1 VPPAY
6 RPTVIRDGYFD
17 DAHEAYRTACRD
29 FIEHEVVPRQAGW
42 ERAGIVG
49 KDIWRL
55 AGERNLLCPW
65 ADPAYG
71 GLGLADLRYEQIVIE
86 ELANVAESGF
96 AVPLHS
102 GIVAPYLAEFGTED
116 QKTRHLTRAVSG
128 ETLLAI
134 AITEP
139 GTGSD
144 VAAIRTHA
152 VPAPDGDGWLL
163 NGAKTFITS
172 GINADLV
179 VVAARTGED
188 HSIGLFLVADGTPGF
203 TRGRKLDKLGLRT
216 SDTAELFFDDVHVPA
231 ADVLG
236 EPDQGFA
243 LLMRQFALERLVV
256 AMGAVAHAAAAL
268 RETVAHARQ
277 RSAFGRPLA
286 KFQDT
291 RFRLASMQARI
302 TSAQAFVDACVL
314 AHNRGTLTA
323 DQAAAA
329 KLVTTEL
336 QGQVVDDCLQMF
348 GGHGYMWE
356 SVICRRYAD
365 ARVQRIYG
373 GTSEIMKEIIS
384 RSMDL

>member
-1 VPPAY
+1 M
-6 RPTVIRDGYFD
+6 IRDGYFD
-17 DAHEAYRTACRD
+17 DAHEAYRTAWRD
-29 FIEHEVVPRQAGW
+29 FVEHEVMPRQADW
-42 ERAGIVG
+42 EREGIVG

-55 AGERNLLCPW
+55 AGKQNLLCPW
-65 ADPAYG
+65 AEPAYG
-71 GLGLADLRYEQIVIE
+71 GLGLADLRYEQIMIE
-86 ELANVAESGF
+86 ELANAGESGF

-102 GIVAPYLAEFGTED
+102 GVVAPYLAEFGTED
-116 QKTRHLTRAVSG
+116 QMTRHLTRAVSG
-128 ETLLAI
+128 ETLVAI

-144 VAAIRTHA
+144 VAAIRTRA
-152 VPAPDGDGWLL
+152 VPAPHGDGWLL
-163 NGAKTFITS
+163 NGAKTFISS

-179 VVAARTGED
+179 IVAARTGAD
-188 HSIGLFLVADGTPGF
+188 HSIGLFLVAAGTPGF

-216 SDTAELFFDDVHVPA
+216 WDTAELFFDDVHVPA

-256 AMGAVAHAAAAL
+256 AMGAVAEAGAAL
-268 RETVAHARQ
+268 RETVAYTRQ
-277 RSAFGRPLA
+277 RPAFGRPLS

-291 RFRLASMQARI
+291 RFRLAAMRARI

-314 AHNRGTLTA
+314 AHNQGTLTA
-323 DQAAAA
+323 DEAAEA

-348 GGHGYMWE
+348 GGYGYMWE
-356 SVICRRYAD
+356 SPICRRYAD